1 MSDFTAAS
9 QKIFDQYD
17 SDHDGN
23 LTVHELRPWYDELVA
38 ARADLALTSDG
49 YYAWFAAIDKNEDG
63 SIATDE
69 LAAYLESINYTA

>member
-23 LTVHELRPWYDELVA
+23 LTMQELRPWYDELVA

-49 YYAWFAAIDKNEDG
+49 YYAWFAAIDKSEDG

>member
-23 LTVHELRPWYDELVA
+23 LTMQELRPWYDELVA

-49 YYAWFAAIDKNEDG
+49 YSAWFAAIDKNEDG

>member
-23 LTVHELRPWYDELVA
+23 LTMQELRPWYDELVA

-49 YYAWFAAIDKNEDG
+49 YYAWFAAINNSEDG

>member
-1 MSDFTAAS
+1 MSDFSAAA

-23 LTVHELRPWYDELVA
+23 LTMHELRPWYDELVA

-49 YYAWFAAIDKNEDG
+49 YYAWFAVIDKNEDG

>member
-1 MSDFTAAS
+1 M
-9 QKIFDQYD
+9 
-17 SDHDGN
+17 
-23 LTVHELRPWYDELVA
+23 HELRPWYDELVA

-49 YYAWFAAIDKNEDG
+49 YYAWFAVIDKNEDG

>member
-1 MSDFTAAS
+1 MTDFAAAA

-23 LTVHELRPWYDELVA
+23 LTSVELKPWYDNLAA

-49 YYAWFAAIDKNEDG
+49 YYVWFAVIDQNQDG

-69 LAAYLESINYTA
+69 LAAYLASINYTE